1 MEIKNGIYLI
11 VNPSMHRDT
20 LLIKLEK
27 IISEGIVAVQIWD
40 NFNDNDNILDI
51 INRIIEICHR
61 ENIPVLI
68 NNRWELLREVN
79 IDGVHFDVQ
88 PNDIEAIRRE
98 LGRKVIMGI
107 TCNNDLEHVQWANKQ
122 KMDYISFCSIFPSS
136 TANSCEFVRFD
147 TVREAQKITQ
157 IPIFLAGGITPEN
170 VGELTYL
177 NCSGIAVVSGIM
189 DSEQPIQEIKKYKLK
204 LKKT

>member
-1 MEIKNGIYLI
+1 MGIKNGIYLI
-11 VNPSMHRDT
+11 VNPSMHHDT
-20 LLIKLEK
+20 LLRKLEN

-40 NFNDNDNILDI
+40 NFNDDDDILGI
-51 INRIIEICHR
+51 VSKIIEICHR

-68 NNRWELLREVN
+68 NNRWELLRKVN

-107 TCNNDLEHVQWANKQ
+107 TCNNDLKYVQWANEQ
-122 KMDYISFCSIFPSS
+122 KMDYISFCSIFLSS
-136 TANSCEFVRFD
+136 TANSCELVRFD
-147 TVREAQKITQ
+147 TVREAKKITKM
-157 IPIFLAGGITPEN
+157 PIFLAGGITPKN
-170 VGELTYL
+170 VGELTDL

-189 DSEQPIQEIKKYKLK
+189 DAEQPVQEIKKYKRK
-204 LKKT
+204 LK